1 MTRLIFFLLFFI
13 IHLPAHSATEV
24 PGVEFS
30 YFYDAHA
37 TRDIASISDAP
48 FQPFE
53 KSFSLGWQ
61 PGAVWLRLKIQAD
74 ASGPKPLL
82 IRIGPYFLDTIEFY
96 EQAAGQWQQ
105 QRVGARYAAQSKICS
120 DDFHC
125 FELYSAGNETKT
137 VYFKIQNRGLMMV
150 KAELLPYEA
159 LAQATALRVMQIA
172 VSLTLSACLLLLG
185 IAAVLKYRSLALQV
199 FCLSQ
204 ASVFFFLCGAM
215 GFFPALMPAVEP
227 ETLLFIGYGLFL
239 ARVFFV
245 ILLGWTLI
253 QPYQTPASYHFL
265 VFCLLC
271 FCLIGVG
278 LVAAGE
284 IGLALKINTIVFSIN
299 PLVQLFGVAKARL
312 MPTVLRSILLLS
324 YTVYA
329 AMAIFGAL
337 SALGF
342 LRAYL
347 GMGAVIHFADWRL
360 NGSGVGFVFFLILLF
375 VQSLR
380 EKEKA
385 KEIIA
390 LRIEA
395 AQAKSHEEKLM
406 DRHTLIDL
414 LTHELKN
421 PLGTIKFAMASLRR
435 ALTSDDDSLRRVK
448 HIDVCLNR
456 MDDLIEHVARSSKID
471 RFEEFNQWEK
481 ISAAELLNE
490 LVDEYADTHRFDIN
504 VDPAAMFRSNLEML
518 KVVLENLISN
528 AYKYAHTG
536 SKIKIHIRQDPVQ
549 AGQSGTHADTAGK
562 SGGTVCFEISNVV
575 GIYAFPDPARMFDRY
590 YRHPNAEGLSG
601 MGIGLS
607 LVKSAAQ
614 KIGASVQ
621 HQIDTH
627 FVVFTVRIPN

>member
-1 MTRLIFFLLFFI
+1 MTRLIFLLLFFI
-13 IHLPAHSATEV
+13 LHLPAHSATEL

-37 TRDIASISDAP
+37 TRDLASIPDVP
-48 FQPFE
+48 FLPFE

-61 PGAVWLRLKIQAD
+61 PGAVWLRLKIPAA

-82 IRIGPYFLDTIEFY
+82 LRIGPYFLDSIEFY
-96 EQAAGQWQQ
+96 EQADSQWQQ
-105 QRVGARYAAQSKICS
+105 QRVGALYSKQRKICP

-125 FELYSAGNETKT
+125 FKLNAAANEAKT
-137 VYFKIQNRGLMMV
+137 VYLKIQNRGLMMV
-150 KAELLPYEA
+150 KAELIPYEA
-159 LAQATALRVMQIA
+159 LVQESAIRVMQIA

-185 IAAVLKYRSLALQV
+185 IAAVLKYRSLSLQV
-199 FCLSQ
+199 FCWSQ

-215 GFFPALMPAVEP
+215 GFFPALMPAAAP

-239 ARVFFV
+239 ARVFFI

-253 QPYQTPASYHFL
+253 QSYQTPASYNFL
-265 VFCLLC
+265 VFCLLGV
-271 FCLIGVG
+271 CLIGVG
-278 LVAAGE
+278 LVSAGE
-284 IGLALKINTIVFSIN
+284 IGLALKINTFVFSVN
-299 PLVQLFGVAKARL
+299 PLVQLHGVAKARL
-312 MPTVLRSILLLS
+312 MPAVLRTILLLS

-329 AMAIFGAL
+329 ALAIFGAL
-337 SALGF
+337 SALGY

-347 GMGAVIHFADWRL
+347 GMGTVVHFADWRL
-360 NGSGVGFVFFLILLF
+360 NGTFVGLVFFMVLLF
-375 VQSLR
+375 IQSLR

-390 LRIEA
+390 LRLEA

-414 LTHELKN
+414 MTHELKN

-435 ALTSDDDSLRRVK
+435 ALMNDDDSLRRVK

-481 ISAAELLNE
+481 ISAAELLTE
-490 LVDEYADTHRFDIN
+490 LVDEYADTHRFDIH
-504 VDPAAMFRSNLEML
+504 VDSKAMFRSNLEML

-536 SKIKIHIRQDPVQ
+536 SKIKIHIRQEP
-549 AGQSGTHADTAGK
+549 ALAAQSGTHADTLGK
-562 SGGTVCFEISNVV
+562 TGGAVYFEISNAV
-575 GIYAFPDPARMFDRY
+575 GIYAFPDTARMFDRY

-621 HQIDTH
+621 HQIDTN
-627 FVVFTVRIPN
+627 FVVFKVRIPN

>member
-1 MTRLIFFLLFFI
+1 MKRLFFLLLFFI
-13 IHLPAHSATEV
+13 IQTPAHSAAGV
-24 PGVEFS
+24 PDVEFN
-30 YFYDAHA
+30 YFYDAHT

-61 PGAVWLRLKIQAD
+61 PGAVWLRLTIPAA

-82 IRIGPYFLDTIEFY
+82 IRIGPYFLDSIEFY
-96 EQAAGQWQQ
+96 EKVSGQWQQ
-105 QRVGARYAAQSKICS
+105 QRIGTRYPAQSKICP

-125 FELYSAGNETKT
+125 FKLNAAANEAKT
-137 VYFKIQNRGLMMV
+137 VYLKIQNRGLMMV
-150 KAELLPYEA
+150 KAELIPFEA
-159 LAQATALRVMQIA
+159 LVHESALRVMQIA

-199 FCLSQ
+199 FCWSQ

-215 GFFPALMPAVEP
+215 GFFPALMPTATP

-239 ARVFFV
+239 ARVFFI

-253 QPYQTPASYHFL
+253 QSYQTPASYNFL
-265 VFCLLC
+265 VFCLLGV
-271 FCLIGVG
+271 CLVGVG
-278 LVAAGE
+278 LVSAGE
-284 IGLALKINTIVFSIN
+284 IGLALKVNTIVFSIN
-299 PLVQLFGVAKARL
+299 PLVQLYGVAKARL
-312 MPTVLRSILLLS
+312 MPAVLRTILLVS

-329 AMAIFGAL
+329 ALAIFGAL

-360 NGSGVGFVFFLILLF
+360 NGTFVGLVFFMVLLF

-390 LRIEA
+390 LRLEA
-395 AQAKSHEEKLM
+395 AQAKSNEEKLM

-435 ALTSDDDSLRRVK
+435 ALMKDDDSLRRVK
-448 HIDVCLNR
+448 HIDACLNR
-456 MDDLIEHVARSSKID
+456 MDGLIEHVARSSKID

-490 LVDEYADTHRFDIN
+490 LIEEYGEYERFDLTIEPE
-504 VDPAAMFRSNLEML
+504 VMFRSNFEML

-536 SKIKIHIRQDPVQ
+536 TKIKINIREEP
-549 AGQSGTHADTAGK
+549 ALPGQSATLDDPSGK
-562 SGGTVCFEISNVV
+562 SGGMVCFQIANAIGV
-575 GIYAFPDPARMFDRY
+575 YAAPDPERMFERY

-601 MGIGLS
+601 LGIGLS

-614 KIGASVQ
+614 KIGATVE

-627 FVVFTVRIPN
+627 FVVFKVRIPN